1 MKIVIVNQH
10 LYDVVGGSEL
20 QCDIIAAHLTEFGHE
35 VVYLAVN
42 GRSPVYDTSYSVI
55 PIESANPRQIY
66 QILDEIRPSVV
77 YWRYNKKGLLLAALA
92 ARLTGSKFIFS
103 MSHINDAQ
111 PFVYSGQTIF
121 AGNSGKRAGQRYW
134 RSVFKDLVYL
144 RPFRSFLNYLAVPR
158 LVDGVVS
165 NNADY
170 LQKIPHQQKKA
181 IPNSMPMPL
190 AAVGFDWPR
199 PYVIWV
205 ANIKA
210 SKNPQMYLEL
220 AKALSATK
228 VDFLMVG
235 KVQDPTYEYLLAAN
249 QEVTNFH
256 FLGPQSPAFV
266 NGVLEKSL
274 FLVHTCNPE
283 GFSNIFIQAW
293 LQAKPTITLYF
304 DPEGIIER
312 EQIGYWSGTFVQ
324 FVEQTRFLIE
334 NEAERAAMGQR
345 AQQFAREQFDAETNV
360 RRLENFL
367 LNVVSTKR
375 ERI

>member
-1 MKIVIVNQH
+1 VKVVIVNQH
-10 LYDVVGGSEL
+10 LHDVVGGSEL
-20 QCDIIAAHLTEFGHE
+20 QCDIIASHLTKFGHE

-42 GRSPVYDTSYSVI
+42 GKSTVYNTSYTVI
-55 PIESANPRQIY
+55 PIENTNPRQIY
-66 QILDEIRPSVV
+66 QILDKLRPSVV
-77 YWRYNKKGLLLAALA
+77 YWRYNKKGLLLAAVA
-92 ARLTGSKFIFS
+92 ARLIGSKFIFS
-103 MSHINDAQ
+103 MSHINDARL
-111 PFVYSGQTIF
+111 FVYSGQTIF
-121 AGNSGKRAGQRYW
+121 AGNSSKRAGQRYW
-134 RSVFKDLVYL
+134 RSVFKDLVHL
-144 RPFRSFLNYLAVPR
+144 RPFRSFFNYMAVPL

-170 LQKIPHQQKKA
+170 LRKITHQEKKA

-190 AAVGFDWPR
+190 AALEFDWPR

-220 AKALSATK
+220 AKSLSATT

-235 KVQDPTYEYLLAAN
+235 KIQDPTYEYLLAAN
-249 QEVTNFH
+249 QEVPNFH

-293 LQAKPTITLYF
+293 LQAKPTVTLYF

-312 EQIGYWSGTFVQ
+312 EQIGYLSGTFAQ
-324 FVEQTRFLIE
+324 LVEQTHFLIE
-334 NEAERAAMGQR
+334 NEAERVAMGQR

-360 RRLENFL
+360 RCLETFL
-367 LNVVSTKR
+367 LDLVSEK
-375 ERI
+375 